1 MYRTRAVRVESA
13 TREAIVQEDDTG
25 LCGGISNL
33 FLCKGE
39 PGKVLKIEVQCI
51 IIHFDQVNNHHDQVS
66 ERTGEQGSLIQCL
79 RAGLRRVPGVGGARQ
94 LGAGGVFRITRG
106 SVKAHVNPDFEV
118 CHHMS
123 TLSLF
128 LIPIGSS

>member
-1 MYRTRAVRVESA
+1 MGFF
-13 TREAIVQEDDTG
+13 EDAK
-25 LCGGISNL
+25 SN
-33 FLCKGE
+33 E
-39 PGKVLKIEVQCI
+39 VLKIEVKCI
-51 IIHFDQVNNHHDQVS
+51 ITHFDQVNNHHDQVS

-118 CHHMS
+118 CHQIFHYFF
-123 TLSLF
+123 LF
-128 LIPIGSS
+128 IILCKGSS